1 MSAIP
6 GGELCVTEAGDT
18 ETQRVTFQTSV
29 AILGYCLPL
38 ALIVCLVIG
47 RCVCV
52 IGCNVDLYP
61 RSECQAVC
69 LLLLHHLR
77 LLVLQGGA
85 PAFPPDAAHRH
96 RPAPALH
103 PSPRRQPRHGQH

>member
-6 GGELCVTEAGDT
+6 GGELCLAEAGDT

-47 RCVCV
+47 QLFCIPDLSLVV
-52 IGCNVDLYP
+52 IKG
-61 RSECQAVC
+61 
-69 LLLLHHLR
+69 
-77 LLVLQGGA
+77 
-85 PAFPPDAAHRH
+85 
-96 RPAPALH
+96 
-103 PSPRRQPRHGQH
+103 